1 MCKKW
6 VNIGIAQ
13 VLELMIIIGIGFL
26 KDMQIEMVVLLIM
39 VLGDF
44 LNSKEEDESFYG
56 DEKTSLLGA
65 SHT

>member
-6 VNIGIAQ
+6 VNISIAQ

-26 KDMQIEMVVLLIM
+26 KDMQTEMVVLLIM
-39 VLGDF
+39 VLCDF